1 MEGKQEIITPPVVTG
16 WLRKQGRKGLI
27 KNWKKRYF
35 VLKNGKISYYENESK
50 QFPNGEGLKGE
61 LNLMNTEL
69 ELHDEGGKQQ
79 ILIVAFNGENSLLIE
94 TETETETNRWAIALK
109 QHIRYANKLSIQ
121 LKQPSP
127 PVATANEPPV
137 VTGIEPDSDDDVV
150 PDKMD
155 NFQTPPQSHR
165 PNSARQPNTDE
176 KQKPITPRESPR
188 VKLHSQSDSTH
199 QSPQIVLNRIM
210 DAVQIFISDHEYRAK
225 VVSSLPNKGH
235 RIITATKD
243 HFFTGNLGER
253 GELLLVG
260 IFVLSNLVFFGAA
273 VWMTWFLTLMMQFF
287 LAPVL
292 FLIGWM
298 MVGHSFWLLDVQWSP
313 WLVPCQPC
321 DAEIKEK
328 KEKPSHTLV
337 MSGAFAVVRHPMYA
351 GLLLLALGNSLWS
364 NSVLKLTLTFLLMIL
379 LMYAVEEEERALL
392 ALHPRDY
399 VVYMN
404 NTPKRLIPF
413 FY

>member
-1 MEGKQEIITPPVVTG
+1 
-16 WLRKQGRKGLI
+16 
-27 KNWKKRYF
+27 
-35 VLKNGKISYYENESK
+35 
-50 QFPNGEGLKGE
+50 
-61 LNLMNTEL
+61 MNTEL

-94 TETETETNRWAIALK
+94 TETETETNRWANALK

-121 LKQPSP
+121 LKQPP
-127 PVATANEPPV
+127 TPV
-137 VTGIEPDSDDDVV
+137 VTGIEPDSDDDFV
-150 PDKMD
+150 PDKLD

-165 PNSARQPNTDE
+165 PISARQPNADE
-176 KQKPITPRESPR
+176 KQKTLTPRESPR
-188 VKLHSQSDSTH
+188 VKLQSQSDNPH

-210 DAVQIFISDHEYRAK
+210 DAVQIFISDNEYRAQ
-225 VVSSLPNKGH
+225 VLSSLPSKGH

-253 GELLLVG
+253 GEILLVG

-292 FLIGWM
+292 FLFGWM
-298 MVGHSFWLLDVQWSP
+298 MIGHSFWLLDVQWSP

-328 KEKPSHTLV
+328 KEKTSHNLV
-337 MSGAFAVVRHPMYA
+337 MTGAFAVVRHPMYA

-379 LMYAVEEEERALL
+379 LVRE
-392 ALHPRDY
+392 
-399 VVYMN
+399 
-404 NTPKRLIPF
+404 TF
-413 FY
+413 F